1 MIPQAFEY
9 HAPTTLAEASRLVAQ
24 FGADGKVLAGGHSL
38 VPMMKLRL
46 AAPKHLIDIGR
57 IGELSYIHPVDSEG
71 DKIEIGALTTHY
83 QIESSELLKAK
94 CPLMPEAAREIGD
107 VQVRNKGTLGGS
119 LAHADPAGDWP
130 AVVLA
135 LDAEIHAVSAR
146 GDRWIAAKDFFVD
159 LLTTALAADEILTAV
174 RVPVLAATPAP
185 SAAGDAYVKLH
196 QPASGFAIVG
206 VAVRAVLDDKGAV
219 GQVGI
224 GITGV
229 GPKAYRAAAV
239 ESALRGKSPGPKRL
253 EEAAAHA
260 ADDVEVNADLYA
272 SAEYRAHL
280 ARVYT
285 RRALEKAV
293 EQAKIAAGSGG
304 AT

>member
-9 HAPTTLAEASRLVAQ
+9 HAPKTLAEASRLVAE
-24 FGADGKVLAGGHSL
+24 FGAEGKVLAGGHSL

-46 AAPKHLIDIGR
+46 AAPKHLIDITR
-57 IGELSYIHPVDSEG
+57 VGELSYIRPVG
-71 DKIEIGALTTHY
+71 DDGAKIEIGALTTHY
-83 QIESSELLKAK
+83 QIECSELLKAR

-107 VQVRNKGTLGGS
+107 AQVRNRGTLGGS

-130 AVVLA
+130 AVAVA

-146 GDRWIAAKDFFVD
+146 GERWIAARDFFVD
-159 LLTTALAADEILTAV
+159 LLTTSLASDEILAAV
-174 RVPVLAATPAP
+174 RVPAFPAR
-185 SAAGDAYVKLH
+185 AGDAYVKLH
-196 QPASGFAIVG
+196 QPASGFAVVG
-206 VAVRAVLDDKGAV
+206 VAARVALDEKGAV
-219 GQVGI
+219 GQAGV

-229 GPKAYRAAAV
+229 GPKAYRASGVEAALV
-239 ESALRGKSPGPKRL
+239 GKSPTAKRL

-260 ADDVEVNADLYA
+260 ADGVQVNADLYA

-280 ARVYT
+280 TQVYT

-293 EQAKIAAGSGG
+293 ERAGGK
-304 AT
+304 